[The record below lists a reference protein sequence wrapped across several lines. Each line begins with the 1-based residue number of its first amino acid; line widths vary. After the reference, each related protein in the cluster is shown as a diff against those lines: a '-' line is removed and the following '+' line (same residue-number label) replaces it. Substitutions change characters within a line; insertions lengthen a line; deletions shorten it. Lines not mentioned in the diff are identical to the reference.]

1 MRLIKKALSVENCGD
16 YIKVVTDDMPVR
28 IWFLTDEIIRIRCGF
43 SESFSERSYTL
54 TLTAWDDDFDGFM
67 KNYRRKVEPK
77 RAREIKDAAN
87 AFHIVGNKLNLQ
99 IEKDPFAI
107 EISDKDGNILHRD
120 QPWLG
125 YRADPNERRLHSIEI
140 NREDRFYG
148 FGEHSGRLNKNRE
161 YLRQSG
167 NDSMGY
173 DPFRTDPLY
182 KHIPFYIRLN
192 CDSRIATGYFYNT
205 TAECAFDMG
214 KSHSNYWKPQAT
226 FSADSG
232 DIDYFF
238 ISGPSIREVVSR
250 YTDLTGKSA
259 LLPKYAL
266 GYLGSTMYYSELP
279 ENCDDAI
286 VNFIDQCREEQI
298 PIDGFQLSSG
308 YCEIKTEEGEKR
320 CTFSWDNKR
329 FKNPEDFFRRMKERG
344 ITVSPNVK
352 PGQLLVNPLYED
364 MKKNEVFV
372 LEEKS
377 DTPEIGMWW
386 GGKGSFFDYTSQ
398 KAREYWKEKLKENVI
413 RKGTYSIWNDNC
425 EFESIVNKDARVA
438 FEGYGSTIGQI
449 KSEMANLMCHITHE
463 AIEEENSSV
472 RPFVV
477 CRSGHSGI
485 QRYAQTWDGDNFT
498 SWDSLKGNIAT
509 ILNMGLSGVSNNGCD
524 IGGFYGT
531 APDAE
536 LFVRWVQNGIFQP
549 RFSIHSTNT
558 DNTVTEP
565 WMYSSVTPYIRKAIK
580 LRYAMIPHLYSLMY
594 RAHTSGIPMMTA
606 LPLEYQS
613 DDRCDEESVNF
624 MEGDLF
630 VSSIVEQGESIH
642 EIYFPKGCDYYDFD
656 TYEKYEGGKTYRF
669 EVALDSIP
677 VFIRSGGIVPLC
689 RNTLTNVTLDKITS
703 LELKVMADRNGSYTL
718 YEDDGQT
725 RDFEKGIYRKTTFT
739 FEYGAISKLKAEV
752 EGSYQSDIKDLHL
765 SLCHKEKAPFSV
777 SLKGQKL
784 VQYLREKDFEG
795 AASGC
800 WYYNHDKKSVEI
812 RIQNPQADYELEI
825 SFEKFDLLGM

>member
-1 MRLIKKALSVENCGD
+1 
-16 YIKVVTDDMPVR
+16 
-28 IWFLTDEIIRIRCGF
+28 
-43 SESFSERSYTL
+43 
-54 TLTAWDDDFDGFM
+54 M
-67 KNYRRKVEPK
+67 KDYRRKVEPK
-77 RAREIKDAAN
+77 RAREIRDTEK
-87 AFHIVGNKLNLQ
+87 AFSVTGDKLNLR
-99 IEKDPFAI
+99 IEKDPFVI

-125 YRADPNERRLHSIEI
+125 YRADPNSRHLHSIEI

-167 NDSMGY
+167 SDSMGY

-192 CDSRIATGYFYNT
+192 CNTRIATGYFYHT

-232 DIDYFF
+232 DLDYFF

-286 VNFIDQCREEQI
+286 VNFIDQCRQEEI

-308 YCEIKTEEGEKR
+308 YCEIKTAEGEKR

-329 FKNPEDFFRRMKERG
+329 FKDPEDFFKRMKDRG

-364 MKKNEVFV
+364 MKKNGVFV
-372 LEEKS
+372 REEKS
-377 DTPEIGMWW
+377 DNPEIGMWW

-398 KAREYWKEKLKENVI
+398 KARQYWKEKLKENVI

-425 EFESIVNKDARVA
+425 EFESIVNKDARVS
-438 FEGYGSTIGQI
+438 FEGYGATIGEL
-449 KSEMANLMCHITHE
+449 KSEMANIMCHITHE
-463 AIEEENSSV
+463 AIAEENSQV

-565 WMYSSVTPYIRKAIK
+565 WMYSSVIPYIRKAIK
-580 LRYAMIPHLYSLMY
+580 LRYSMIPHLYSLMY

-606 LPLEYQS
+606 LPLEYQE
-613 DDRCDEESVNF
+613 DENCDEESVNF

-630 VSSIVEQGESIH
+630 VASIVEQGESVH
-642 EIYFPKGCDYYDFD
+642 EIYFPKGYDYYAFD
-656 TYEKYEGGKTYRF
+656 TYKKYEGGKTYRF
-669 EVALDSIP
+669 DVTLDSIP

-689 RNTLTNVTLDKITS
+689 RNNLTNVTLDKITS

-725 RDFEKGIYRKTTFT
+725 RDFEKGIFRTTAFT
-739 FEYGAISKLKAEV
+739 FEYGAVSKLRAKVA
-752 EGSYQSDIKDLHL
+752 GNYQTEIKDLL
-765 SLCHKEKAPFSV
+765 ISLCHKEKAPFFV
-777 SLKGQKL
+777 SLNGQKL
-784 VQYLREKDFEG
+784 TSYLRAKDFEN
-795 AASGC
+795 APLGC
-800 WYYNHDKKSVEI
+800 WYYNHDQKSVEI
-812 RIQNPQADYELEI
+812 KIENPKADYELEI